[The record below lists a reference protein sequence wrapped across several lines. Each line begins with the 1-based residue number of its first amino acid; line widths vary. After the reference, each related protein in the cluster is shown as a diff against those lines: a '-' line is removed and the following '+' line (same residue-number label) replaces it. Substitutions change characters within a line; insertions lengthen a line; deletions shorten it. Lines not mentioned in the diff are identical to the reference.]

1 MFSYGMNPWSG
12 YTGAQILSAIDLEG
26 QRLDCPEACPI
37 EFYNIMQ
44 KCWAHNPEDRPNF
57 DQLVS
62 CLPDLMPQLLITVSE
77 HHSQDKTLLNFNR
90 NEVII
95 LLNRCPSGV
104 TNSEYWLGAMRN
116 GTIGLFKPAETV
128 AYLGAES
135 PAPATVNFRA
145 PIIKK
150 KDATKV
156 SKVPA
161 EKKKLM
167 ISEPQGDV
175 RHTCHVGID
184 GTSFGILEGDKNL
197 LSKALPPPFPTSPT
211 AAAATSISGNGDAKV
226 PPRPA
231 PRRIPTLSN
240 ASPVSP
246 GTPVRHISSEK
257 NINAFPT
264 SEIGAEKSPPI
275 LFPRNRAMSPVPAPA
290 LPPKPSAGA
299 TTAIRSSALVIEN
312 RMISPASTLNR
323 RTVAGD
329 IAAEFRDRKEQLLN
343 FPNSSEYSFPS
354 GNTTTTSSSTIS
366 SHPES
371 VLDQVLS
378 DLQADIT
385 NFSMI
390 SSKTSDSMDFS
401 DTRPLLNGSRG
412 YNSTTKILDNSDGI
426 LADMNDKDFEAFKKR
441 ANHDLAKAAK
451 ELEKQRSL
459 DRKAS
464 KASLLKKE
472 LSEEKQFQLQQ
483 QKPLM
488 GQFSSKIEPSKFQH
502 KDDSWSP
509 EAQEAYKLLVQC
521 GNRLKSTSPNP
532 EKRSS
537 SSSRSSTSTELTIIS
552 GTQYTRASAPPL
564 EEEPTTLERNNYEN
578 RTSSTIAPTK
588 APPPSVL
595 PKPKMRYPIEARRI
609 GDYENQSEILKF

>member
-1 MFSYGMNPWSG
+1 MFSYGMNPWTG

-77 HHSQDKTLLNFNR
+77 HHSQDKSLLNFNR

-104 TNSEYWLGAMRN
+104 INSEYWLGAMRN

-150 KDATKV
+150 KDVKV
-156 SKVPA
+156 SKAMPA
-161 EKKKLM
+161 EKKKLL

-197 LSKALPPPFPTSPT
+197 LSKALPPPFPTS
-211 AAAATSISGNGDAKV
+211 AISNGDAKV

-231 PRRIPTLSN
+231 PRRIPTLPN
-240 ASPVSP
+240 AAPASPVSP

-257 NINAFPT
+257 NIFPH
-264 SEIGAEKSPPI
+264 SASGEKSPPI
-275 LFPRNRAMSPVPAPA
+275 LFPRNRTMSPVPAPA
-290 LPPKPSAGA
+290 LPPKPAA
-299 TTAIRSSALVIEN
+299 TRSSALVIEN
-312 RMISPASTLNR
+312 KMISPASTLNR

-329 IAAEFRDRKEQLLN
+329 IASEFRDRKEQLLN
-343 FPNSSEYSFPS
+343 LSGGEYSFPS

-371 VLDQVLS
+371 VLDQVLF

-401 DTRPLLNGSRG
+401 DTRPLLNGSKG
-412 YNSTTKILDNSDGI
+412 YNSSTKILENSDGI
-426 LADMNDKDFEAFKKR
+426 LADMNDKEYEAIKKR

-451 ELEKQRSL
+451 ELEKQRTL

-472 LSEEKQFQLQQ
+472 LSEERKQQ
-483 QKPLM
+483 QQPIH
-488 GQFSSKIEPSKFQH
+488 GQFSSKTEPKSYNHQ
-502 KDDSWSP
+502 DSEWSP

-521 GNRLKSTSPNP
+521 GNRLKSTSPLP

-537 SSSRSSTSTELTIIS
+537 SSSRSSTSTELTIIA
-552 GTQYTRASAPPL
+552 GTQYSRASAPPL
-564 EEEPTTLERNNYEN
+564 EEESSTTLERNNYEN
-578 RTSSTIAPTK
+578 NGMARK